1 MYAFVLVSAVTVIFI
16 QNQFFFDAYRD
27 IIEMAHKWGLNWF
40 PIFIILHLAG
50 IVISEN
56 SSNKGLTQKMIGVE

>member
-1 MYAFVLVSAVTVIFI
+1 
-16 QNQFFFDAYRD
+16 
-27 IIEMAHKWGLNWF
+27 MAHKWGLNWF